1 MSRIG
6 KKSISIPSGVKVELD
21 DRTVK
26 ASGPKGNLSLDLTD
40 PIDLNL
46 EENTI
51 SITRKSDE
59 PKVKALHGLTR
70 ALVNNMVTGVHT
82 GFHKKLVI
90 SGVGFKAELKGKQVV
105 MALGYSHQCIYD
117 LPEQITVKVEEGGT
131 TVSIEG
137 PDKQKVGQVASEMR
151 AFYPPEPYKGKG
163 VRYSDEQIRRKEGKK
178 VQ

>member
-6 KKSISIPSGVKVELD
+6 KKLVAIPSGVKVEID
-21 DRTVK
+21 HRTIK
-26 ASGPKGNLSLDLTD
+26 ASGPKGNLALDLTD
-40 PIDLNL
+40 PIDLDL
-46 EENTI
+46 QES
-51 SITRKSDE
+51 SIQVTRKSDE
-59 PKVKALHGLTR
+59 PKVKALHGMTR
-70 ALVNNMVTGVHT
+70 ALVNNMVQGVHQ
-82 GFHKKLVI
+82 GFSKKLVI

-105 MALGYSHQCIYD
+105 LALGYSHQCIYD

-131 TVSIEG
+131 VVSIEG

-163 VRYSDEQIRRKEGKK
+163 VRYSDEVIRRKEGKK